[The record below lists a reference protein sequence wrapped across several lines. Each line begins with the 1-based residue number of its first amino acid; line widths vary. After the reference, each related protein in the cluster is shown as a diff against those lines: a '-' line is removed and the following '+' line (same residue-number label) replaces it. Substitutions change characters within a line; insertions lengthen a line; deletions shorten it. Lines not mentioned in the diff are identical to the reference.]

1 MSIVELKKQV
11 WEANLELFHRGLAI
25 LTWGNASGI
34 DRNKG
39 LVVIKPSGVAY
50 EGMLPDDM
58 VVVDMDGKVVEGT
71 YRPSSDLATHLA
83 LYKAFPAAGGVVH
96 THSTHATAFAQASSE
111 IPAEGTTHAD
121 HFYGPVPCTRPL
133 TDEEISGAYE
143 AETGKVIVETFECG
157 RIDPAAVPAVLV
169 SGHGPFT
176 WGKDAHDAVHNA
188 IVLEEVAKMA
198 ILSRQVASP
207 PGITQRLLDKHYL
220 RKHGAGAYYGQK

>member
-1 MSIVELKKQV
+1 MSLVELKKQV

-34 DRNKG
+34 DREMG

-50 EGMLPDDM
+50 EGMQPDDM
-58 VVVDMDGKVVEGT
+58 VVVDMDGKVVEGK
-71 YRPSSDLATHLA
+71 YRPSSDLATHLS

-96 THSTHATAFAQASSE
+96 THSTHATAFAQASSG

-121 HFYGPVPCTRPL
+121 HFYGPVPCTRSL

-143 AETGKVIVETFECG
+143 VETGKVIVETFECG
-157 RIDPAAVPAVLV
+157 RIDPSAVPAVLV

-198 ILSRQVASP
+198 ILSRQIASP
-207 PGITQRLLDKHYL
+207 PGISQRLLDKHYL
-220 RKHGAGAYYGQK
+220 RKHGANAYYGQK